1 MSMDFLSGFVAII
14 GPPNSGKSTLLN
26 RLLGRKVAITSAKPQ
41 TTRNRILGIHNE
53 HGCQIVFVDTP
64 GIHRTRS
71 ALHRSMVSSAKAC
84 LQEVEIIL
92 LVVGLGEA
100 GHRDEVIDIIRLLE
114 KTVKPVLLAI
124 NKIDLIKKE
133 NLLPLIDS
141 YHRLGRFDSIIPLS
155 ALYGD
160 GVEIL
165 REELKKRLSPGPQF
179 FPQDMVTDKSQD
191 FLISEVIREKIYYAT
206 RGELPYSSA
215 VVVEEIDEDG
225 KRDLLKVKAVIYV
238 EKPSQKGIVLGKG
251 GSLIKT
257 IGKNARLD
265 LERMFSVKVYLDL
278 FVKVQKNW
286 TQDSRSLQKLGY

>member
-1 MSMDFLSGFVAII
+1 MAFLSGFVAII

-26 RLLGRKVAITSAKPQ
+26 RFLGQKVAITSPKPQ
-41 TTRNRILGIHNE
+41 TTRNRILGVHN
-53 HGCQIVFVDTP
+53 GDGYQIAFVDTP

-71 ALHRSMVSSAKAC
+71 RLHKSMVSSAKAS
-84 LQEVEIIL
+84 LQEVDIIL

-100 GHRDEVIDIIRLLE
+100 GHRDEVIDVVRLLK
-114 KTVKPVLLAI
+114 KTARPVLLAI

-133 NLLPLIDS
+133 NLLPLIES
-141 YHRLGRFDSIIPLS
+141 YDTLGCFDSIIPLS

-165 REELKKRLSPGPQF
+165 REALRKRLSAGPQF
-179 FPQDMVTDKSQD
+179 FPPDMVTDKPKG
-191 FLISEVIREKIYYAT
+191 FLIAEVIREKIYYAT

-215 VVVEEIDEDG
+215 VVVEEIEDDK
-225 KRDLLKVKAVIYV
+225 KRNLLKVRAVIYV
-238 EKPSQKGIVLGKG
+238 EKASQRGIILGKG

-265 LERMFSVKVYLDL
+265 LERMFSAKVYLEL
-278 FVKVQKNW
+278 FVKVEKNW
-286 TQDSRSLQKLGY
+286 TSDSRSLRKLGY